1 MWNTWGS
8 FFAKFTIFASA
19 KPLIMTRIERI
30 THMEGLLD
38 KSTEVIARLEQA
50 LEDFAALQPDIAELE
65 AYYSSPQWRKDFE
78 ADEAGKLPKDLK
90 RGVLS
95 EDGIYDLLTDY
106 RCLQDQ
112 IRTTEYHEKTQRNP
126 RLRPRRSD
134 VRAPHPDLDVVGLRN
149 A

>member
-1 MWNTWGS
+1 MCNTWGGI
-8 FFAKFTIFASA
+8 FIKFTIFASI

-38 KSTEVIARLEQA
+38 KSIEVIHRLEQT

-65 AYYSSPQWRKDFE
+65 AYYTSPQWRKDFE

-95 EDGIYDLLTDY
+95 EAGVWNVLEDY
-106 RCLQDQ
+106 
-112 IRTTEYHEKTQRNP
+112 K
-126 RLRPRRSD
+126 RLS
-134 VRAPHPDLDVVGLRN
+134 VLSS
-149 A
+149 